1 MSEQK
6 PTKNKDYTAEII
18 LVLIGFFIILL
29 AVASWPTVGSG
40 KAGEQE
46 AIMFVYIC
54 APIGV
59 IAIIVGIA
67 GIYKKWKYSK
77 HNEE

>member
-29 AVASWPTVGSG
+29 AVA
-40 KAGEQE
+40 
-46 AIMFVYIC
+46 VYLIKLLGR
-54 APIGV
+54 AFG
-59 IAIIVGIA
+59 G
-67 GIYKKWKYSK
+67 
-77 HNEE
+77 